1 MDIIF
6 LLGAIQAF
14 FFGVLLLD
22 SGKNR
27 LPPRLLLLF
36 FCIIGL
42 VLFEH
47 YLFQKKIIFEYP
59 HLLGLTYTFP
69 IILGPILFF
78 YTKSLVNENNAI
90 SFRNILLHAIPFLFI
105 ATFLIYDFYFLSPQ
119 EKLIYYEK
127 ETQGET
133 SAFIYIAEFFINF
146 SIPFY
151 SIVSLLLLKKHLKQI
166 KQSYSNTKNIDLH
179 WLKIVLICMVFVSF
193 VSVLMGL
200 LSDYFNF
207 ISFED
212 GDNLMYITLTVIIY
226 FLGYYGIKQKPIL
239 SNDNSISQIETTP
252 TQKPKYATSSLKDG
266 KKEKLI
272 QRLTKSMENE
282 KPYLNENLTLK
293 ELAEKLE
300 TTPNNLSQI
309 INEKFSKNFYEF
321 INGYRINE
329 VKSLL
334 SNPKY
339 SHYSMIGIAFE
350 CGFNSKS
357 TFNSVFKQ
365 FTGKTPSE
373 FKKSTIG
380 FPVESNLT

>member
-6 LLGAIQAF
+6 LLGAVQAF
-14 FFGVLLLD
+14 FFGVLLLEK
-22 SGKNR
+22 GKNS
-27 LPPRLLLLF
+27 LPPKLLLLF
-36 FCIIGL
+36 FGIIGF
-42 VLFEH
+42 VLIEH
-47 YLFQKKIIFEYP
+47 YLFQRNLIFEYP
-59 HLLGLTYTFP
+59 HLIGVTYTFP

-90 SFRNILLHAIPFLFI
+90 SFRDFLLHSIPFLLVS
-105 ATFLIYDFYFLSPQ
+105 TFLIYDFYFLSQQ

-127 ETQGET
+127 ETQGNT
-133 SAFIYIAEFFINF
+133 SVFIYIAEFLINF

-151 SIVSLLLLKKHLKQI
+151 SIVSLILLKKHLKQL
-166 KQSYSNTKNIDLH
+166 KQSYSNTKYIDLH
-179 WLKIVLICMVFVSF
+179 WLKIVLLSMVFVSF

-200 LSDYFNF
+200 LSDFLNF
-207 ISFED
+207 ISYED
-212 GDNLMYITLTVIIY
+212 GDYLMYITLTVIIY

-239 SNDNSISQIETTP
+239 SNDNPISQIESTP
-252 TQKPKYATSSLKDG
+252 TPKPKYASSSLKDVE
-266 KKEKLI
+266 KEKLVN
-272 QRLTKSMENE
+272 LLSKSMESE

-293 ELAEKLE
+293 ELANKLE

-309 INEKFSKNFYEF
+309 INEKFNKNFFEF
-321 INGYRINE
+321 INEYRINE

-334 SNPKY
+334 ADPKY
-339 SHYSMIGIAFE
+339 SHYSMLGIAIE

-373 FKKSTIG
+373 FKKSTFDISG
-380 FPVESNLT
+380 

>member
-6 LLGAIQAF
+6 LLGAVQSF

-22 SGKNR
+22 KGKNR
-27 LPPRLLLLF
+27 LPPKLLLLF
-36 FCIIGL
+36 FSLIGF
-42 VLFEH
+42 VLIEH
-47 YLFQKKIIFEYP
+47 YLFQRKIIFEYP

-90 SFRNILLHAIPFLFI
+90 SFRNFFLHAIPFLFVS
-105 ATFLIYDFYFLSPQ
+105 TFLLFEFYFLSPQ

-133 SAFIYIAEFFINF
+133 SGFIYIAEFFINF

-151 SIVSLLLLKKHLKQI
+151 SIVSLHLLKKHLKQI
-166 KQSYSNTKNIDLH
+166 KLSFSNIKNIDLH
-179 WLKIVLICMVFVSF
+179 WLKIVLICMILVSF

-200 LSDYFNF
+200 LSDFLNF
-207 ISFED
+207 ISYED
-212 GDNLMYITLTVIIY
+212 GDYLLYITLTVIIY
-226 FLGYYGIKQKPIL
+226 FLGYYGIKQKPVL
-239 SNDNSISQIETTP
+239 SNENTVSQIESTP
-252 TQKPKYATSSLKDG
+252 TLKPKYATSSLKDVE
-266 KKEKLI
+266 KEKLI
-272 QRLTKSMENE
+272 KRLTNSMENE

-293 ELAEKLE
+293 ELANKLE
-300 TTPNNLSQI
+300 TSPNNLSQI
-309 INEKFSKNFYEF
+309 INEKFNRNFYEF
-321 INGYRINE
+321 INEYRISE

-334 SNPKY
+334 ADPDY
-339 SHYSMIGIAFE
+339 SHYSILGIAFE
-350 CGFNSKS
+350 SGFNSKS

-373 FKKSTIG
+373 FRRSA
-380 FPVESNLT
+380 F

>member
-22 SGKNR
+22 KGTNR

-36 FCIIGL
+36 FSIIGF
-42 VLFEH
+42 VLIEH
-47 YLFQKKIIFEYP
+47 YLFQRRVIFEYP
-59 HLLGLTYTFP
+59 HLMGLTYTFP

-78 YTKSLVNENNAI
+78 YTKSLINENIPI
-90 SFRNILLHAIPFLFI
+90 SFRNYSLHSIPFLFI

-133 SAFIYIAEFFINF
+133 SGFIYIAEFFINF

-151 SIVSLLLLKKHLKQI
+151 SIVSLLLLQNHLKQI

-239 SNDNSISQIETTP
+239 SNNNPISQIETSP

-266 KKEKLI
+266 EKEKLT

-282 KPYLNENLTLK
+282 KPYLYENLTLK
-293 ELAEKLE
+293 ELADKLE

-309 INEKFSKNFYEF
+309 INEVFNKNFYEF
-321 INGYRINE
+321 INEYRINE

-334 SNPKY
+334 TDPEY
-339 SHYSMIGIAFE
+339 SHYSMLGIAFE

-373 FKKSTIG
+373 YKKTAFDLS
-380 FPVESNLT
+380 E

>member
-1 MDIIF
+1 MDIIY
-6 LLGAIQAF
+6 LLGAVQAF

-22 SGKNR
+22 KGNKR
-27 LPPRLLLLF
+27 LPPKLLLLF
-36 FCIIGL
+36 FSIIGF
-42 VLFEH
+42 VLIEH
-47 YLFQKKIIFEYP
+47 YLFQRRVVFEYP
-59 HLLGLTYTFP
+59 HLMGLTYTFP

-78 YTKSLVNENNAI
+78 YTKSLVNENIAI
-90 SFRNILLHAIPFLFI
+90 SFRNFLLHAIPFLFI
-105 ATFLIYDFYFLSPQ
+105 TTFLIYDFYLLSPQ

-127 ETQGET
+127 ETQGQT
-133 SAFIYIAEFFINF
+133 SVFIFIAEFLINF
-146 SIPFY
+146 SIPLY

-166 KQSYSNTKNIDLH
+166 KQSYSNTKNIDLQ

-200 LSDYFNF
+200 LSDFFNF
-207 ISFED
+207 IYYED
-212 GDNLMYITLTVIIY
+212 GDNLMYIILTVIIY

-239 SNDNSISQIETTP
+239 SNDNPISQIETTP
-252 TQKPKYATSSLKDG
+252 TLKPKYATSSLKDVE
-266 KKEKLI
+266 KEKLI

-293 ELAEKLE
+293 ELANKLE

-309 INEKFSKNFYEF
+309 INEKFNKNFYEF
-321 INGYRINE
+321 INEYRINE

-334 SNPKY
+334 SDPKY
-339 SHYSMIGIAFE
+339 SHYSILGIAFE

-365 FTGKTPSE
+365 LTGKTPTE
-373 FKKSTIG
+373 FKKSDFDLPG
-380 FPVESNLT
+380 

>member
-1 MDIIF
+1 
-6 LLGAIQAF
+6 
-14 FFGVLLLD
+14 
-22 SGKNR
+22 
-27 LPPRLLLLF
+27 
-36 FCIIGL
+36 
-42 VLFEH
+42 
-47 YLFQKKIIFEYP
+47 
-59 HLLGLTYTFP
+59 
-69 IILGPILFF
+69 
-78 YTKSLVNENNAI
+78 
-90 SFRNILLHAIPFLFI
+90 
-105 ATFLIYDFYFLSPQ
+105 
-119 EKLIYYEK
+119 
-127 ETQGET
+127 
-133 SAFIYIAEFFINF
+133 
-146 SIPFY
+146 
-151 SIVSLLLLKKHLKQI
+151 
-166 KQSYSNTKNIDLH
+166 
-179 WLKIVLICMVFVSF
+179 
-193 VSVLMGL
+193 MGL

-252 TQKPKYATSSLKDG
+252 TQKPKYATSSLKAG
-266 KKEKLI
+266 EKEKLI

-339 SHYSMIGIAFE
+339 SHYSMLGIAFE

>member
-1 MDIIF
+1 MDLIF
-6 LLGAIQAF
+6 LLGAVQAF

-22 SGKNR
+22 KGNNR
-27 LPPRLLLLF
+27 LPPKLLLF
-36 FCIIGL
+36 FFSIIGF

-47 YLFQKKIIFEYP
+47 YLFQRQVIFEYP
-59 HLLGLTYTFP
+59 HLMGLTYTFP
-69 IILGPILFF
+69 IILGPILFI

-90 SFRNILLHAIPFLFI
+90 SFRDFLLHAIPFLFI
-105 ATFLIYDFYFLSPQ
+105 TTFLIYDFYFLSPQ

-127 ETQGET
+127 ETQGDT
-133 SAFIYIAEFFINF
+133 SSFIFIAEFFINF

-239 SNDNSISQIETTP
+239 SIDNPILQNETTP
-252 TQKPKYATSSLKDG
+252 TQKSKYATSSLKDDE
-266 KKEKLI
+266 KEILT

-293 ELAEKLE
+293 ELANKLE
-300 TTPNNLSQI
+300 TSPNNLSQI
-309 INEKFSKNFYEF
+309 INEKLNKNFYEF
-321 INGYRINE
+321 INEYRINK
-329 VKSLL
+329 VKSMLAD
-334 SNPKY
+334 PKY
-339 SHYSMIGIAFE
+339 SHYSMLGVAFE

-365 FTGKTPSE
+365 FTGKTPTE
-373 FKKSTIG
+373 FKKSDFDLPG
-380 FPVESNLT
+380 